1 MCIWNL
7 ERWSYLLG
15 SSGDSDIEN
24 RLMDVGG
31 GKGGEGGMNEGSS
44 IETYTLPCVKQT
56 ANGNSNQAL

>member
-44 IETYTLPCVKQT
+44 IETYTLPCVK
-56 ANGNSNQAL
+56 